1 MPWSR
6 SSRRA
11 AVSIEKE
18 LQLNEFSSPLRSPG
32 GRQFV
37 VTTGSPMM
45 ESLGDRPARL
55 LAPTDED
62 PRDFLPSPEGGYRAW
77 PRLPCHWLRDHELAL
92 TSGLASPGPGH
103 QIRSDAFAG
112 MTLNVERSAL
122 CTSRERHRHC
132 VCPIR

>member
-37 VTTGSPMM
+37 ATTGSPMM

-62 PRDFLPSPEGGYRAW
+62 PRDSSRVPREVPSVAP
-77 PRLPCHWLRDHELAL
+77 PTVSLA
-92 TSGLASPGPGH
+92 
-103 QIRSDAFAG
+103 
-112 MTLNVERSAL
+112 ERSRA
-122 CTSRERHRHC
+122 CSYFWPGITRPWSSD
-132 VCPIR
+132 PQ